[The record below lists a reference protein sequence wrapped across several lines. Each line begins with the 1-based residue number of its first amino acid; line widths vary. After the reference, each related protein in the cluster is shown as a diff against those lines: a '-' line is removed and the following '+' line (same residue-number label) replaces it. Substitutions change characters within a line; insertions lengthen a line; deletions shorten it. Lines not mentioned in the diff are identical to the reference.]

1 MGTFAYPGQVL
12 LTGFPAGAFQTN
24 CYVIA
29 ADEGRECIIV
39 DPGQDAVE
47 PLRELLAQHNL
58 TPAAIVLTHGHF
70 DHTWSVPKLLEEYD
84 VPVYIHAEDQPM
96 VADPLQ
102 WHGPGIQQIIAQ
114 SGEEAPVLDV
124 VEKYVDGDRIEVDGV
139 GLDVR
144 HTPGHTLGSSIL
156 LLDHPQAKVMLSG
169 DTLFNQGIGRTD
181 LPGGDHRPKCA
192 RLSTCVCPTLT
203 RPSCC
208 PDTVPRR
215 RSVPSARATRSSLST
230 CGPASAASHI
240 ERLRCPGSLR

>member
-47 PLRELLAQHNL
+47 PLRELIAQHKL

-70 DHTWSVPKLLEEYD
+70 DHTWSVPTLLEEYD

-181 LPGGDHRPKCA
+181 LPGGDHETEMRSIVDVC
-192 RLSTCVCPTLT
+192 LSYPDETVVLPGHGPQTQIGAERQSNPFILEYLRT
-203 RPSCC
+203 R
-208 PDTVPRR
+208 
-215 RSVPSARATRSSLST
+215 
-230 CGPASAASHI
+230 
-240 ERLRCPGSLR
+240 